1 MFFLFKVL
9 VSAFVIALAAWL
21 TGKFPRAAG
30 FLVAL
35 PLTTMLVLPLAYIE
49 HHNTEQITA
58 LAKSILI
65 ALPGIAIFLL
75 PFIFA
80 GRWGVPFWAAYVIAC
95 LWLVPAFYL
104 HRFLFRLL

>member
-1 MFFLFKVL
+1 MFFFFKVL
-9 VSAFVIALAAWL
+9 LSAVVIAVAAWL
-21 TGKFPRAAG
+21 SGKFPRAAG

-35 PLTTMLVLPLAYIE
+35 PLSTMLVLPLAYAE
-49 HHNTEQITA
+49 HHDAEQITA

-75 PFIFA
+75 PFIVA
-80 GRWGVPFWAAYVIAC
+80 HRWGMPFWAAYVIAC
-95 LWLVPAFYL
+95 LWLIPAFYL

>member
-1 MFFLFKVL
+1 MFFLSKVF
-9 VSAFVIALAAWL
+9 VSAFIIALAAWL
-21 TGKFPRAAG
+21 SGKFPRAAG

-49 HHNTEQITA
+49 YHDTDQIAT

-75 PFIFA
+75 PVIFA
-80 GRWGVPFWAAYVIAC
+80 GRWGVPFWATYVVAC
-95 LWLVPAFYL
+95 LWLIPAFYL

>member
-9 VSAFVIALAAWL
+9 VSACVIALAAWL
-21 TGKFPRAAG
+21 SGKFPRAAG

-49 HHNTEQITA
+49 YHDTGQIA
-58 LAKSILI
+58 VMAKSILI

-75 PFIFA
+75 PFLFG
-80 GRWGVPFWAAYVIAC
+80 GRWGVPFWLAYVVAC
-95 LWLVPAFYL
+95 LWLIPAFYL
-104 HRFLFRLL
+104 HRFLVGLL

>member
-1 MFFLFKVL
+1 VFFLFKVL
-9 VSAFVIALAAWL
+9 VSAFIIALAAWL
-21 TGKFPRAAG
+21 SGKFPRAAG

-49 HHNTEQITA
+49 YHDTEQIA
-58 LAKSILI
+58 VLAKSILI
-65 ALPGIAIFLL
+65 ALPGIAVFLL

-80 GRWGVPFWAAYVIAC
+80 GRWGVPFWIAYGAAC
-95 LWLVPAFYL
+95 LWLIPAFYL